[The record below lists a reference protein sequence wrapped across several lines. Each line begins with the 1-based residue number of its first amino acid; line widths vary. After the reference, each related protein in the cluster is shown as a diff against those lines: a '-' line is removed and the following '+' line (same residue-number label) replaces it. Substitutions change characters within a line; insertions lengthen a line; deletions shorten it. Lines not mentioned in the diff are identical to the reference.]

1 MAPSMPS
8 GIISN
13 TSVGFDD
20 DSEADIQ
27 VDAEAKYAVGRI
39 VNIESA
45 GEHETPVT
53 LEIVEQLKVRSG
65 QRSQVILARLVS
77 DFLPSAHN
85 ASMVPKGS
93 KIVAK
98 FFDINCGPS
107 MWDCGLPGP
116 ELVCTHAKNVEK
128 NAYHILSHLQGIQIP
143 KFYGEY
149 RLARGA
155 IEQFDVPVLLLQFI
169 PDPLLAT
176 YFPTKLS
183 SAALAKLE
191 VQASQILNEIHAAGV
206 CHGDIEAWN
215 FFWNSEKE
223 KLTLFDF
230 EQATIINEDTILVE
244 DHKRDDMLMLQS
256 ILADFGVKDEGS
268 VDGIRSVNS

>member
-1 MAPSMPS
+1 MASSTPCGRIINNPSVS
-8 GIISN
+8 LDS
-13 TSVGFDD
+13 
-20 DSEADIQ
+20 DSEADIE
-27 VDAEAKYAVGRI
+27 VDAEAKYSPGRI
-39 VNIESA
+39 VNLESA

-53 LEIVEQLKVRSG
+53 LEIVEQLKVRNG

-85 ASMVPKGS
+85 TSMIQKGS

-116 ELVCTHAKNVEK
+116 ELVCMDSKNAEK
-128 NAYHILSHLQGIQIP
+128 NAYHIQIP
-143 KFYGEY
+143 EFYGEF
-149 RLARGA
+149 RFARSGN
-155 IEQFDVPVLLLQFI
+155 EQFDVPVLLLQFI

-176 YFPTKLS
+176 YFPAKLS
-183 SAALAKLE
+183 SAALSKFE
-191 VQASQILNEIHAAGV
+191 VQAFQILNEIHAAGV

-230 EQATIINEDTILVE
+230 EQATIINDDTILVE

-256 ILADFGVKDEGS
+256 ILADFRVKDER
-268 VDGIRSVNS
+268 GISWV